1 MLYEYYTFYK
11 IAPAEEENN
20 KDAVHEEDNKDKED
34 DRDDEPPVVGDH
46 GNPYAVFLDNV
57 KDSTTEEEGAG
68 LMGGLKS
75 WLGFAG
81 SMTGTG
87 STVLSEPM
95 AGKPWLKGGDK
106 VSKYLLQYNWKI
118 INDQSTLIE

>member
-1 MLYEYYTFYK
+1 MLYEYYSFYK
-11 IAPAEEENN
+11 IAPADEENVTN
-20 KDAVHEEDNKDKED
+20 TNVVKDDDNKDDKD
-34 DRDDEPPVVGDH
+34 DGQDKTHVVGES
-46 GNPYAVFLDNV
+46 GNPYAEFLDNV
-57 KDSTTEEEGAG
+57 KDSSTEDEGAG

-95 AGKPWLKGGDK
+95 AGKPWLRGADK
-106 VSKYLLQYNWKI
+106 VNMI
-118 INDQSTLIE
+118 G